1 MKQVREEVAGDVFT
15 ILIQQL
21 RDQLFIIDTGQSEII
36 GESCLRNSDI
46 LGKEFEI
53 DFLISTQKNLIE
65 DAKQEIQRLVNK
77 VKRKKEKVK
86 KIKKKIVQKGK
97 SSNFPSVSFN
107 PLSFVR
113 IHCALF
119 ISLMSNS

>member
-77 VKRKKEKVK
+77 VKRKKKKV
-86 KIKKKIVQKGK
+86 
-97 SSNFPSVSFN
+97 
-107 PLSFVR
+107 
-113 IHCALF
+113 
-119 ISLMSNS
+119 